1 MTVVPAD
8 HLMTL
13 ICDGCGDTVTSAASV
28 LPDAEVVWTLV
39 FDNGWDGSPFASG
52 PHHCPR
58 CSLAAEV
65 GGAEGGGAGKASPG
79 LGIDY
84 LEEVCAEPA
93 ERVADPA
100 ERVRRALADAID
112 TGGHVLV
119 DLTEV
124 EVVDSAGLGLL
135 VRAHQEARQR
145 SAVLCLVGPTRFV
158 RTVLHTMR
166 LDDLFPIFE
175 NRAAALRELARLA
188 PAATAPASRE
198 PASPSTAEEMPW

>member
-13 ICDGCGDTVTSAASV
+13 ICDGCGDTVTSATSV

-58 CSLAAEV
+58 CSLAAEA
-65 GGAEGGGAGKASPG
+65 GGADGGGSGKAAPG

-84 LEEVCAEPA
+84 LEEVCAEPVRSDA
-93 ERVADPA
+93 GPA
-100 ERVRRALADAID
+100 ERVRRALAEAID
-112 TGGHVLV
+112 TGDLVLV
-119 DLTEV
+119 DLTEL
-124 EVVDSAGLGLL
+124 EVVDPAGLGLL

-175 NRAAALRELARLA
+175 SRAAALQELARLG
-188 PAATAPASRE
+188 PAAARAGRE
-198 PASPSTAEEMPW
+198 PGSPPTAKETPW